1 MKCMFSSGNSLDIA
15 ACFTHKTIKR
25 HHQHYP
31 KVNLENEDGKQTVRY
46 VLDYANKTLNMEITD
61 ENNNIIDINVLA
73 PTWKEEQMDYEYDNN
88 FFA

>member
-1 MKCMFSSGNSLDIA
+1 MLSEGQF
-15 ACFTHKTIKR
+15 R
-25 HHQHYP
+25 
-31 KVNLENEDGKQTVRY
+31 NEDRKQTSGY
-46 VLDYANKTLNMEITD
+46 TLDYANKILNMEITD